1 MAGLPIRAFGTDAWS
16 VDPGVDFRP
25 AEPPSNPAEM
35 VPVHH
40 SFLSRG
46 IPAYEQLFSVEKLL
60 GKEDLYFVGPP
71 LNIKDGDGMIVRPVV
86 LVY

>member
-1 MAGLPIRAFGTDAWS
+1 MD
-16 VDPGVDFRP
+16 
-25 AEPPSNPAEM
+25 
-35 VPVHH
+35 PVHH